1 MKKEPLLIY
10 KWDRG
15 KVYCCWAN
23 EVEVSNQITVR
34 VDDLYFKMGLFDE
47 WVLEAVKLEPT

>member
-10 KWDRG
+10 KWDRS
-15 KVYCCWAN
+15 KIYCCWSN
-23 EVEVSNQITVR
+23 EVEVPNQITIR